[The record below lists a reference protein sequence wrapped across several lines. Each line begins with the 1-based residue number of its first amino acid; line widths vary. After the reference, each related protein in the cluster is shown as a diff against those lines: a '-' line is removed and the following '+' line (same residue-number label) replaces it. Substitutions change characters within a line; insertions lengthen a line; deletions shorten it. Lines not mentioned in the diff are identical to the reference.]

1 MAWWEESGKSSL
13 NPISKLLGQNDS
25 KSALKI
31 GRDDD
36 EMDYTAWDADDLDM
50 RQLLERLQLHHDS
63 MEREFLDQKE
73 EVSKLQDILQKEADE
88 LKSLLAS
95 NTLENQASRAG
106 VKMPRGQALLTRC
119 KAEMASRRMYEASE
133 GAIEAKVMLLLN
145 RLQELLGSSLADLGK
160 FWRPSWGQKLRSVIA
175 KCVVFGEHLCFLC

>member
-1 MAWWEESGKSSL
+1 MPKFRSKAAKANLGDLHTRGSTLRKGQKAEGAAEESGKSSL

-95 NTLENQASRAG
+95 NRH
-106 VKMPRGQALLTRC
+106 RI
-119 KAEMASRRMYEASE
+119 Y
-133 GAIEAKVMLLLN
+133 
-145 RLQELLGSSLADLGK
+145 
-160 FWRPSWGQKLRSVIA
+160 
-175 KCVVFGEHLCFLC
+175 H